1 VNTLKDGARGGAVGS
16 GTALQA
22 GKSRVRFPMVSLDFF
37 IDISF
42 QPHYGPG
49 VDWASNR
56 NEYQKNFLE
65 VKTAGAYGWQCYH
78 LCRLSWNPVTLR
90 ACPGLYRDCFTFYL
104 KTLPQ
109 VFKFRVPIAVLR

>member
-1 VNTLKDGARGGAVGS
+1 MNTLKDGARGGAVGS

-49 VDWASNR
+49 VD
-56 NEYQKNFLE
+56 
-65 VKTAGAYGWQCYH
+65 
-78 LCRLSWNPVTLR
+78 
-90 ACPGLYRDCFTFYL
+90 
-104 KTLPQ
+104 
-109 VFKFRVPIAVLR
+109 